1 MLYMLSTGET
11 SEEKLSE
18 SLDISGILASSP
30 VAPSRVLQPTK
41 WQATQLWQTFVN
53 NVDPL
58 TKILH
63 IPTGQAHIFGAIND
77 ASETAEDIN
86 ALLFAVFYAAT
97 TSLEEDDVDALLG
110 HDKETSLSFFKRRF
124 EQSLGRVNILD
135 NPSLLSL
142 QALAIYLVGSL
153 LLMYTHYKCL
163 YV

>member
-1 MLYMLSTGET
+1 MLCMLATGET
-11 SEEKLSE
+11 SEDKFSE

-30 VAPSRVLQPTK
+30 AAEGRLFHPTK

-63 IPTGQAHIFGAIND
+63 IPTAQAHVFGAIND
-77 ASETAEDIN
+77 ASEAAEDIN

-97 TSLEEDDVDALLG
+97 TSLEDADVGALLG
-110 HDKETSLSFFKRRF
+110 HDKGTSLSVFKLRF

-142 QALAIYLVGSL
+142 QALAIYLVGL
-153 LLMYTHYKCL
+153 LTHIFIHYKCL